1 MQSGEPIED
10 QVAPRPT
17 RGPMVVFVL
26 LCLAGLAVAGD
37 LTFIHAKVHES
48 QGYRSFCS
56 ISETVNCDTV
66 ARSPWSVFLGLP
78 VSVWGLLGYAL
89 MGGLATAGLSARRR
103 GWPAGLLVLLSLAAV
118 CGSVALALVS
128 ELVLHAWCL
137 LCMASWTV
145 NLLLLATA
153 MVAARRLGGTWTS
166 VGADLDAARRRPRV
180 AALVLVVVA
189 AAVAAVWARYPRV
202 PDEPRTGPGGL
213 PVGAEA
219 GVPWIGAV
227 HPKLTVTLWNGHGCD
242 ECAAAHRRL
251 RQALEEHRDELRV
264 AHRAADA
271 DPLERAAFCAGE
283 QGRFWEFEDALY
295 RGEEEGAADPRVVA
309 VRAGLDP
316 DRLLRCAQA
325 PATAR
330 TLERDARRARELG
343 LEGPPALEIDGRLLA
358 IHEGLD
364 EIERR
369 LGRPALEGS
378 GLWLR

>member
-10 QVAPRPT
+10 RVAPRPT
-17 RGPMVVFVL
+17 RGPLVVFAL

-48 QGYRSFCS
+48 QSYRSFCS
-56 ISETVNCDTV
+56 ISEAVNCDTV

-78 VSVWGLLGYAL
+78 VSVWGLFGYAL
-89 MGGLATAGLSARRR
+89 MGGLAAAGLSARRR
-103 GWPAGLLVLLSLAAV
+103 GWPTGLLVLLSLAAV

-153 MVAARRLGGTWTS
+153 LVAARRLGGVGTAI
-166 VGADLDAARRRPRV
+166 GADLGAVRRRPRV
-180 AALVLVVVA
+180 AALVLAVA
-189 AAVAAVWARYPRV
+189 AAAAAAVWARYPRA
-202 PDEPRTGPGGL
+202 PAEPRTGPGGL
-213 PVGAEA
+213 PVGEVA
-219 GVPWIGAV
+219 GVPWIGAA
-227 HPKLTVTLWNGHGCD
+227 HPKLTVTLWNGHGCE
-242 ECAAAHRRL
+242 ECGAAHRRL
-251 RQALEEHRDELRV
+251 RRALEEHRDELRV
-264 AHRAADA
+264 SHRAGDS
-271 DPLERAAFCAGE
+271 DPLERAASCAGE

-295 RGEEEGAADPRVVA
+295 RGEEEGAVDPRVVA
-309 VRAGLDP
+309 VRVGLDP
-316 DRLLRCAQA
+316 DRLLRCAGS

-330 TLERDARRARELG
+330 AVEADARRARELG
-343 LEGPPALEIDGRLLA
+343 LDGPPALEIDGRLLA

-364 EIERR
+364 EIDRR
-369 LGRPALEGS
+369 LGKPALEGS